1 MFLVKPNVFMIRIAS
16 ICVCLLISISAMA
29 QSGADTIHYRKVYYF
44 GGTGLSFPLGKT
56 KDVLTTKLFTG
67 SMGLDI
73 SLKNPKYYLQPTLY
87 MMAFGYNQL
96 QDDSEY
102 NRVLKNARSTMYIL
116 SLAGGMRRQWDRLNT
131 YAYLGPSG
139 ALNMEPRAEDNAAD
153 GTVNLHYEYSISPAI
168 KLGVGSDYKFKGFFL
183 GMEVGYMHNFRKMQ
197 GNPVNVLSIM
207 VGLKSDITK
216 ISDKVVEVI
225 SK

>member
-1 MFLVKPNVFMIRIAS
+1 MKKIVLICFCFFMA
-16 ICVCLLISISAMA
+16 ISAFS
-29 QSGADTIHYRKVYYF
+29 QTGADTLHYRKVYYF

-56 KDVLTTKLFTG
+56 KNVLTTKLFTG

-87 MMAFGYNQL
+87 MLSFGYDQL
-96 QDDSEY
+96 LDDTEY
-102 NRVLKNARSTMYIL
+102 NRVLKNARSTMYVL
-116 SLAGGMRRQWDRLNT
+116 SLAGGMRRQWERLNT

-139 ALNMEPRAEDNAAD
+139 TLNMEPRSEDKGD
-153 GTVNLHYEYSISPAI
+153 GTVELNYEYSISPAI
-168 KLGVGSDYKFKGFFL
+168 KMGIGSDYKFKGFFL

-197 GNPVNVLSIM
+197 GNPVHVLSIM

-216 ISDKVVEVI
+216 LSDKVVEVI

>member
-1 MFLVKPNVFMIRIAS
+1 MKKTVLICICIFLA
-16 ICVCLLISISAMA
+16 ISAFA

-44 GGTGLSFPLGKT
+44 GGTGLSFPIGKT
-56 KDVLTTKLFTG
+56 RNVLTTKLFTG

-87 MMAFGYNQL
+87 MLSFGYDQL
-96 QDDSEY
+96 QDDPEY

-116 SLAGGMRRQWDRLNT
+116 SLAGGIRRQWERLNT

-139 ALNMEPRAEDNAAD
+139 ALNMEPRSEDIGD
-153 GTVNLHYEYSISPAI
+153 GTVELNYEYSISPAV

-216 ISDKVVEVI
+216 LSDKVVEVI